1 MKSRALVAGILGLFL
16 NLGILFAQEAAE
28 KPIVAATQMWLH
40 EIDSGNY
47 AASWQQASTYFQGA
61 VTERN
66 WMDALNGARRP
77 LGNLVARK
85 VAKTH
90 SATSLPGAPDGNYLV
105 MQFNTSFANKKSAV
119 ETVTF
124 MRERDGNWR
133 AAGYYIK

>member
-1 MKSRALVAGILGLFL
+1 MKSRAVAAGILAVLL
-16 NLGILFAQEAAE
+16 NVGILFAEAAAE
-28 KPIVAATQMWLH
+28 KPIVAAAQIWLH

-47 AASWQQASTYFQGA
+47 ATSWQQASTYFRGA

-77 LGNLVARK
+77 LGNLVSRK
-85 VAKTH
+85 VGKTH
-90 SATSLPGAPDGNYLV
+90 STTSLPGAPDGNYLV
-105 MQFNTSFANKKSAV
+105 MQFTTSFTNKKSAA

-124 MRERDGNWR
+124 MREKDGNWR